1 MTRMCSIFTGALK
14 FMAST
19 ASKYSFAS
27 MSARSTLWVIVAAGA
42 GFIGLVL
49 LPGLYLSTQI
59 SRSTAALKFVGEARR
74 HPAAL
79 QSGLDSA
86 RDRLSAR
93 GYLQAPLTQVREAA
107 QGVDASLA
115 VMLHAQP
122 SGWFEAPTAGS
133 AFDDE
138 GLVARAALIQARW
151 LRDRKALAPVLKFDA
166 VPYQDSESTGTQLN
180 ASGKAFARDLADA
193 VHVART
199 TVPLLDKQLSEISAA
214 LQARNLDAAAKLR
227 YVMVAGL
234 GIAALMGFLV
244 SISLAARRRQEELV
258 QAARQQTQDILRT
271 VKEGLFLLDEN
282 LQIGGAHS
290 AALSGLF
297 QREDIA
303 GLTFEQLLQ
312 DIVPEKTLNTA
323 KKFVKVL
330 WSERTKENLVKSINP
345 LGEVEVQIESPGGGR
360 ETRYLEFDFHRVRTL
375 GKISHVL
382 VSVSDISARVAL
394 AHELKGAQEKSQA
407 QLDTLVGILH
417 VEPNQLASFLDDSD
431 AAMKM
436 INVVLKEPAREEAM
450 FRKKLDTIF
459 RQVHAVKGEAAGLG
473 LSSIESRAHSF
484 EDDLR
489 ALREKSGLSGN
500 EFLPLVLKLDDLF
513 THLQSIRDLV
523 GRLSR
528 LRVSAEDPEVPQ
540 MGEGTD
546 VIDNAGSVSGLQG
559 TITQVAHRIASELGK
574 EVHVEC
580 VGLSALPADYRRMVK
595 DIAVQA
601 VRNSLVHGIES
612 AQVRL
617 GAGKPS
623 QGTIHIEV
631 QDLGAAGFKLTLE
644 DDGAGLSIDKIK
656 QAAIQKQFIT
666 QAQADSLDSRQ
677 ALGLLFRAGFSTA
690 ESVNKDAGRGVGMN
704 LVADLVQQNGGKLG
718 VATVPGKFTRF
729 TIMLPELAAA
739 ATVQRTA

>member
-1 MTRMCSIFTGALK
+1 
-14 FMAST
+14 MAST

-27 MSARSTLWVIVAAGA
+27 MSARSTIWVIVAAGV

-59 SRSTAALKFVGEARR
+59 SRSTAALKFVGEVRR

-93 GYLQAPLTQVREAA
+93 GYLQAPLTQVRQAA
-107 QGVDASLA
+107 QGIDAALA

-133 AFDDE
+133 AFADDA
-138 GLVARAALIQARW
+138 LVARAALMQSRW
-151 LRDRKALAPVLKFDA
+151 LRDRKTLAPVLKFDA

-180 ASGKAFARDLADA
+180 ASGKAFARDLADS

-199 TVPLLDKQLSEISAA
+199 AVPYLDKQLSEISAA
-214 LQARNLDAAAKLR
+214 LQARNLDAAAQLR
-227 YVMVAGL
+227 YLMVAGL

-282 LQIGGAHS
+282 LQIGSAHS

-345 LGEVEVQIESPGGGR
+345 LGEVEVQIEAPGGGGR
-360 ETRYLEFDFHRVRTL
+360 ETRYLEFDFHRVRTQ

-394 AHELKGAQEKSQA
+394 AHELTGAQEKSQA

-528 LRVSAEDPEVPQ
+528 LRVSAEAPEVPE

-546 VIDNAGSVSGLQG
+546 VIDNTGSVSGLQG
-559 TITQVAHRIASELGK
+559 TITQVAQRIASELGK

-580 VGLSALPADYRRMVK
+580 VGLGALPADYRRMVK

-601 VRNSLVHGIES
+601 VRNSVVHGIEA
-612 AQVRL
+612 AQIRL

-623 QGTIHIEV
+623 QGTIHIQV

-644 DDGAGLSIDKIK
+644 DDGAGLSIDRIK
-656 QAAIQKQFIT
+656 HAAVQKQFIT
-666 QAQADSLDSRQ
+666 EAQADAMDSRQ

-729 TIMLPELAAA
+729 TIMLPGLAAA
-739 ATVQRTA
+739 QTVQRTA

>member
-1 MTRMCSIFTGALK
+1 
-14 FMAST
+14 MASAT
-19 ASKYSFAS
+19 SQFSAPGL
-27 MSARSTLWVIVAAGA
+27 SARSTIWVIGAAGA
-42 GFIGLVL
+42 AFIGLVL

-59 SRSTAALKFVGEARR
+59 SRSTAALKFVGEIRR

-93 GYLQAPLTQVREAA
+93 GYLQAPLTQVRQAV
-107 QGVDASLA
+107 QGVDAALT
-115 VMLHAQP
+115 VMLTAQT
-122 SGWFEAPTAGS
+122 SGWFEEPTAGS
-133 AFDDE
+133 AFVDE
-138 GLVARAALIQARW
+138 ALVARASSMQARW
-151 LRDRKALAPVLKFDA
+151 LRDRKTLAPVLKFDA

-180 ASGKAFARDLADA
+180 ANGRAFARDLADA
-193 VHVART
+193 VHVARG
-199 TVPLLDKQLSEISAA
+199 TVPFLDKELSEISAA

-258 QAARQQTQDILRT
+258 RAARQQTQDILRT

-312 DIVPEKTLNTA
+312 DIVPEKTLTTA

-330 WSERTKENLVKSINP
+330 WSERTKENLVRSINP
-345 LGEVEVQIESPGGGR
+345 LGEVEVQIESPGGGGR

-394 AHELKGAQEKSQA
+394 SHELKSAQEKSQA

-528 LRVSAEDPEVPQ
+528 LRVTAEAPEVAE

-546 VIDNAGSVSGLQG
+546 VIDNTGSVSGLQG
-559 TITQVAHRIASELGK
+559 TITQVAQRLASELGK

-580 VGLSALPADYRRMVK
+580 VGLGALPADYRRMVK

-612 AQVRL
+612 AQSQTGCRQ
-617 GAGKPS
+617 GFAG
-623 QGTIHIEV
+623 
-631 QDLGAAGFKLTLE
+631 
-644 DDGAGLSIDKIK
+644 DDPYRSAGLS
-656 QAAIQKQFIT
+656 ARPA
-666 QAQADSLDSRQ
+666 SS
-677 ALGLLFRAGFSTA
+677 
-690 ESVNKDAGRGVGMN
+690 
-704 LVADLVQQNGGKLG
+704 
-718 VATVPGKFTRF
+718 
-729 TIMLPELAAA
+729 
-739 ATVQRTA
+739 